1 MKELLKQLG
10 LSDEQ
15 IDKIMEKHDKA
26 VNTVQTKL
34 DKEVEKVKT
43 FNTEKTANEN
53 KVKDLEEKL
62 ENIVDTLGIELDDNV
77 DISNAFDNYVKEA
90 LKNAGGEVTNK
101 ELKDL
106 QRELVKAQKDFK
118 KVQAELD
125 TAKNTLAEEKGKRH
139 NQIIRNEVIKAL
151 QDNNVIKADKMVA
164 LFLDQAKYDE
174 ENGSVLYGETDLAD
188 AVKEWA
194 TENPELVK
202 APVIGGSGGGSGSGG
217 TGETPDIIKSIL
229 ASKKATAENTVNHN
243 DFFK

>member
-1 MKELLKQLG
+1 MKELLKQFG

-34 DKEVEKVKT
+34 DKEAEKVKT
-43 FNTEKTANEN
+43 FNIEKTANEN

-90 LKNAGGEVTNK
+90 LKNAGGEVTSK

-125 TAKNTLAEEKGKRH
+125 TAKNTLVEEKGKRH

-174 ENGSVLYGETDLAD
+174 ENGSVLYGETDLVD

-229 ASKKATAENTVNHN
+229 ASKKSTAENTVNHN

>member
-15 IDKIMEKHDKA
+15 IDKIMEKHDKT

-43 FNTEKTANEN
+43 FNAEKTANEN

-90 LKNAGGEVTNK
+90 LKNAGGEVTSK
-101 ELKDL
+101 ELKDI

-125 TAKNTLAEEKGKRH
+125 TAKNTLVEEKGKRH
-139 NQIIRNEVIKAL
+139 NQIIRNEVIKA
-151 QDNNVIKADKMVA
+151 
-164 LFLDQAKYDE
+164 
-174 ENGSVLYGETDLAD
+174 
-188 AVKEWA
+188 
-194 TENPELVK
+194 
-202 APVIGGSGGGSGSGG
+202 
-217 TGETPDIIKSIL
+217 
-229 ASKKATAENTVNHN
+229 
-243 DFFK
+243 